1 MIRVT
6 QGMLAVRLLF
16 LGAFAAS
23 LSAQIGY
30 PGGGYP
36 GGGRGGPGGPIGGG
50 GPLGGGRGRGKTT
63 DSTPSS
69 SKGRKDVPPVITTT
83 GMLRLLA
90 GNQFV
95 LEADDHRI
103 ITYKAGDKMTV
114 QKDGKPVELTSFAT
128 ADHLSVDSTLDD
140 MGYLNPMRLL
150 TPRALAVARK

>member
-6 QGMLAVRLLF
+6 QGMLAVRLL
-16 LGAFAAS
+16 LLVALAAS

-36 GGGRGGPGGPIGGG
+36 GGGRGGPGGPMGGG
-50 GPLGGGRGRGKTT
+50 GPLGGGRGRGKNT
-63 DSTPSS
+63 DSTPAN
-69 SKGRKDVPPVITTT
+69 SKGRKDTPPVITTT
-83 GMLRLLA
+83 GMLRLVT

-114 QKDGKPVELTSFAT
+114 QKDGKPAELSSFAT
-128 ADHLSVDSTLDD
+128 ADHLSVDSTMDD
-140 MGYLNPMRLL
+140 MGYF
-150 TPRALAVARK
+150 TATGVTF